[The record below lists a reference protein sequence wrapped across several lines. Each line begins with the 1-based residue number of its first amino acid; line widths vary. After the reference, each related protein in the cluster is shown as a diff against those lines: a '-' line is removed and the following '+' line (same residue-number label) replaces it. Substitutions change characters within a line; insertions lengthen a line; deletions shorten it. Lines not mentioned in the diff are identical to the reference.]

1 MKKVITYGTF
11 DLFHY
16 GHMKLLESL
25 PFKNKSHFNYQ
36 IKKHMASL

>member
-1 MKKVITYGTF
+1 MKKVTTYGTF

-25 PFKNKSHFNYQ
+25 PFKNKAISTTKSKNT
-36 IKKHMASL
+36 